1 VGRPIAFVL
10 AALALLAIGSVGSS
24 CAEGGRVI
32 GQRTFLWHVGDS
44 LPVPELQQQANP
56 FRGRVAP
63 SKLRGFPLGG
73 DSPDALRHFSGDPTA
88 PLGGLFEPLLPVFDR
103 VLNAPDTVLTDIAGI
118 QLNLTFP
125 SDFGGDGSGEIFC
138 VNPFSEGAQLILS
151 GQIPP
156 PGGSARCIRGS
167 TDTATG
173 EVYTEPSIIKMTGGT
188 LELPF
193 RPGPDR
199 GFLEDPSTNDPQRAQ
214 GLFYPTRGMRLG
226 MTLEYERNVDL
237 VTGRPLVARIGMED
251 LGSCGVFGGDL
262 AESNPDFVAPMPV
275 YSTSFASHSH
285 STSLGGFSRD
295 AAGNLIVSRGGIG
308 RDVDCLRPGG
318 SSDEPNG
325 FSFEDTED
333 DLPNTNALE
342 NHHANQSLFARLCAA
357 TGSYDPWLDPASCLF
372 QLFGSQQLPSEQ
384 FLRIPFVEL
393 LTSLLAGEQTGAN
406 GGPQQFLSLV
416 LTSQKSTAADITA
429 PIASLNRL
437 PNPAAAPI
445 FDRNGDNVIDATGCD
460 DPDPSVHLVCDL
472 AGFDGFDTRAD
483 PFDQVNFSAVVQ
495 TLDDT
500 LTNEQR
506 ALGGCGPHYGTR
518 CDSSTTSGIYG
529 AYGGLDWLNAEAS
542 AWLEAIPEP
551 GATASTTSAAAQPG
565 TVGFTAAA
573 TCMRRNIAGQLVR
586 LPGCRGVASIDIT
599 TNASGEPNVVEAI
612 FDAGYLPSLDGCVIG
627 SQIRRSNGDIV
638 TVSAQYAGNATAAE
652 NQLLARELALC
663 NTARTRV
670 PVPEFELRG
679 FLPDGT
685 PDQDPV
691 RSARCVGQSSGGT
704 WDGIDHS
711 LCQAEEVTLEQHPL
725 IHPLAGC
732 VESDRFYAGGGNGQ
746 GGCEFYYARDL
757 VEEFL
762 DGRAQLFRSELA
774 AASWNLGAFLV
785 ATSCSRS
792 EVDGIPSVEQALRN
806 DPTCYDFENPH
817 EPGRCSFST
826 PQLCQ
831 RVTQLFGL
839 APPIAADGS
848 VGDDDGDGV
857 TADGDGSGIAG
868 DAPCN
873 GTPLGCDDNCADLD
887 NTGQVNSNGG
897 ASGDPF
903 GNLCDP
909 DLDNDGDV
917 DSDDRTPLLEC
928 FQTGS
933 SASIDCADADL
944 VGGSLR
950 EGPDPNNLQVDGF
963 DRLQQ
968 LRWLRDPTSV
978 PGQAPAL

>member
-1 VGRPIAFVL
+1 MARAIAFVL
-10 AALALLAIGSVGSS
+10 AGLALLALASVGSS

-32 GQRTFLWHVGDS
+32 GQRTFLWHVGDV
-44 LPVPELQQQANP
+44 PPIPELQQAPNP

-63 SKLRGFPLGG
+63 GKVRTFPLGG
-73 DSPDALRHFSGDPTA
+73 DSADAKRHFLGDPTA
-88 PLGGLFEPLLPVFDR
+88 PPGVRLDWLLAVFDR

-118 QLNLTFP
+118 QLKFTFP

-138 VNPFSEGAQLILS
+138 VNPFSEDVQLILS
-151 GQIPP
+151 GAVPP
-156 PGGSARCIRGS
+156 PGGARCIRGS

-173 EVYTEPSIIKMTGGT
+173 EVYTEPSLVKMRGGI

-199 GFLEDPSTNDPQRAQ
+199 GFLEDPADNVPARAQ

-226 MTLEYERNVDL
+226 LAMDYERNVDFG
-237 VTGRPLVARIGMED
+237 TGRPLVARVAGEAI
-251 LGSCGVFGGDL
+251 GSCGPFAGDL
-262 AESNPDFVAPMPV
+262 AESNPDFANPKLV

-285 STSLGGFSRD
+285 STSVGGFSRD
-295 AAGNLIVSRGGIG
+295 AAENLIVSRGGIG

-318 SSDEPNG
+318 VSDEPNG
-325 FSFEDTED
+325 FSFNDTED
-333 DLPNTNALE
+333 DLENTNALE
-342 NHHANQSLFARLCAA
+342 NHHANQSLFARLCSASN
-357 TGSYDPWLDPASCLF
+357 GFDPWLDPASCLF
-372 QLFGSQQLPSEQ
+372 QLFGSQQLLSEQ
-384 FLRIPFVEL
+384 FLPVPFVEL
-393 LTSLLAGEQTGAN
+393 LTTLLAGEQTGAN

-416 LTSQKSTAADITA
+416 LASQKSVAADVTA
-429 PIASLNRL
+429 PLVSLNRL
-437 PNPAAAPI
+437 PNPADAPV
-445 FDRNGDNVIDATGCD
+445 FDRNGDASIDATGCD
-460 DPDPSVHLVCDL
+460 DPDPSVQQSCDL
-472 AGFDGFDTRAD
+472 AGFDGFDGRAD
-483 PFDQVNFSAVVQ
+483 PFGFTNSAVVVQ
-495 TLDDT
+495 TLDDS

-518 CDSSTTSGIYG
+518 CDSSAASGIHG
-529 AYGGLDWLNAEAS
+529 ALGGLDWLNAEAS

-551 GATASTTSAAAQPG
+551 GSTGVISDADAQPG
-565 TVGFTAAA
+565 TAGFLAPP
-573 TCMRRNIAGQLVR
+573 TCMRRTVAGQLVR

-599 TNASGEPNVVEAI
+599 TNASGEPNVVEAR

-638 TVSAQYAGNATAAE
+638 TVSAQYVGTATAAE

-663 NTARTRV
+663 STAKTRV
-670 PVPEFELRG
+670 PVPEFELIS

-685 PDQDPV
+685 PNQDTV
-691 RSARCVGQSSGGT
+691 RSARCLGQSSGGT
-704 WDGIDHS
+704 WDGFDHS
-711 LCQAEEVTLEQHPL
+711 LCQAEEATLEQHPL

-732 VESDRFYAGGGNGQ
+732 VESEVWFEAGGGGQ
-746 GGCEFYYARDL
+746 GGCEFSYARDL

-762 DGRAQLFRSELA
+762 EGRAQLFRSELA

-792 EVDGIPSVEQALRN
+792 DVDGIPSVEQALRN
-806 DPTCYDFENPH
+806 DPTCYDFENPYS
-817 EPGRCSFST
+817 PGRCSFAT
-826 PQLCQ
+826 PQFCQ
-831 RVTQLFGL
+831 RVTQFFGL

-873 GTPLGCDDNCADLD
+873 GTPFGCDDNCVDLD

-909 DLDNDGDV
+909 DLDNDGDI
-917 DSDDRTPLLEC
+917 DADDRTPLLEC

-944 VGGSLR
+944 VGGSLA
-950 EGPDPNNLQVDGF
+950 EGPDPANPQVDGF

-968 LRWLRDPTSV
+968 LRWLRDPSSV